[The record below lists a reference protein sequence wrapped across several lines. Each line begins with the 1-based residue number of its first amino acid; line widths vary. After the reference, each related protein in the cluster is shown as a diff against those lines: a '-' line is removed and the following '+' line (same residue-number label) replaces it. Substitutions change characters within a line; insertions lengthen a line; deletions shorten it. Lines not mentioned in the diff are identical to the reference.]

1 MKKIF
6 IMVLLA
12 IVVGAAF
19 TSCTASKSGC
29 KSSTGM
35 IGYR

>member
-12 IVVGAAF
+12 IVVGATF
-19 TSCTASKSGC
+19 TSCSPSKSGC
-29 KSSTGM
+29 KVSTGM
-35 IGYR
+35 IGYH